1 MFDFIRNHQMNIML
15 VLCAACATMTV
26 MLFLT
31 KFLSKKRKSILISL
45 EIIATLLL
53 FFDRL
58 AYIFAGNPD
67 FTGFLMVRISNFMV
81 FALTSAIVL
90 FFNLYLIDLLQ
101 NEGQLSIIPKRL
113 IFVSFISVIGLF
125 IVIISAFT
133 GFYYYFDSQNVYHR
147 GPGFLFC
154 YVVPVV
160 CPLIQYTAIV
170 QYRKCFSKFIYIAL
184 SLYIFLPIV
193 TGLIQIVAYGIS
205 IVNMSMVLVSVSLY
219 FFTYLD
225 VNAAVEKAH
234 NIEIQTFKSEQKRM
248 QTIFSELALAFANS
262 QNLSEN
268 TAQIA
273 KEIAERAGKSEE
285 DCNKVY
291 YSALLYN
298 AGYEALSR
306 IKDYPFLSETALY
319 VGKDY
324 DESIPLFSRI
334 ITVAVDYDKMIHDP
348 SVPPFF
354 VRDHFL
360 REAGRKYDPVFSNIA
375 VHILDEGTKNGSFE
389 TYSHKLETELICK
402 EYREKVSTGITLEKN
417 IKNISFD
424 FLPLEKD
431 KSFSAPSIILFDSYD
446 KQVQTTQESI
456 NSNKYL
462 EYGEVWFDAHVIST
476 GARNIEIRNITD
488 SPKDGKEGS
497 YKITVCR
504 YEDHLLLKLLSAQKA
519 FEVIVALPSASKSA
533 YLSITGENACISNI
547 KVEQTEQISQEN
559 DIPRIAEKLNFIDRI
574 ESDIPNVQIVKP
586 LEAFTKGVE
595 ISDKMNLFFHAQSLP
610 DANLIWH
617 CPYIILYYSDDKKVY
632 GKNYREY
639 AMIKY
644 DGETNDSSEFAENS
658 LIMKKTETFK
668 NWEEWE
674 LQNKAGYESQIE
686 FFKNG
691 NEVTLRT
698 QNKGIFIQNTSKI
711 KDGTKEIYVA
721 LSGDQV
727 ALTDIRIR

>member
-31 KFLSKKRKSILISL
+31 KFLSKKRKWILIGM

-53 FFDRL
+53 FFDRF
-58 AYIFAGNPD
+58 AYIYAGNPT
-67 FTGFLMVRISNFMV
+67 FTGYIMVRLANFMV
-81 FALTSAIVL
+81 FSLTSAIVL
-90 FFNLYLIDLLQ
+90 TFNFYLIDLLR
-101 NEGQLSIIPKRL
+101 NEGKLSVIPRRL
-113 IFVSFISVIGLF
+113 IITGFVSLVGILV
-125 IVIISAFT
+125 VIISTFS
-133 GFYYYFDSQNVYHR
+133 GFYYYFDSQNLYHR
-147 GPGFLFC
+147 GPGFLLC
-154 YVVPVV
+154 YVVPVI
-160 CPLIQYTAIV
+160 CPLIQYTVIF
-170 QYRKCFSKFIYIAL
+170 QYRKCFSKFIYTAL
-184 SLYIFLPIV
+184 SLYIFVPILV
-193 TGLIQIVAYGIS
+193 GVIQIFAYGIS
-205 IVNMSMVLVSVSLY
+205 IVNMAMVLVSVSLY

-225 VNAAVEKAH
+225 VNAAIEKAH
-234 NIEIQTFKSEQKRM
+234 IIEIESFKTEQKRM
-248 QTIFSELALAFANS
+248 QSIFSQLALAFANT

-402 EYREKVSTGITLEKN
+402 EYRASISSGIAVERNVTD
-417 IKNISFD
+417 ITFD
-424 FLPLEKD
+424 SIPLEKD
-431 KSFSAPSIILFDSYD
+431 KAFSAPSIILFDSYD
-446 KQVQTTQESI
+446 KLVQTTQESI

>member
-15 VLCAACATMTV
+15 ILCAACATMTI

-58 AYIFAGNPD
+58 AYIFSGD
-67 FTGFLMVRISNFMV
+67 SSFTGYIMVRLANFMV
-81 FALTSAIVL
+81 FSLTCAVV
-90 FFNLYLIDLLQ
+90 FCFNLYLIDLLH
-101 NEGQLSIIPKRL
+101 NEGNLPVTLKRL
-113 IFVSFISVIGLF
+113 TITGFVSLAGILAE
-125 IVIISAFT
+125 IVSTFS

-147 GPGFLFC
+147 GPGFLLC
-154 YVVPVV
+154 YVVPVI
-160 CPLIQYTAIV
+160 CPLIQYSVIF
-170 QYRKCFSKFIYIAL
+170 QYRKSFSKFIYTAL
-184 SLYIFLPIV
+184 SLYIFVPII
-193 TGLIQIVAYGIS
+193 TGLIQIFAYGIS

-219 FFTYLD
+219 FFNYLD

-234 NIEIQTFKSEQKRM
+234 KIEIQSFKTEQKRM
-248 QTIFSELALAFANS
+248 QSIFSQLALAFANS
-262 QNLSEN
+262 QNLSEY
-268 TAQIA
+268 TAQVA
-273 KEIAERAGKSEE
+273 REIAERAGKSED
-285 DCNKVY
+285 DCDKVY

-298 AGYEALSR
+298 AGHEALSC

-319 VGKDY
+319 IGKNY
-324 DESIPLFSRI
+324 DESHPVYSRI
-334 ITVAVDYDKMIHDP
+334 ITVAADYDKMIHDP

-354 VRDHFL
+354 VRDYFL

-375 VHILDEGTKNGSFE
+375 VHILDAGTSSGKFE
-389 TYSHKLETELICK
+389 QRTHKMETELICK
-402 EYREKVSTGITLEKN
+402 DYRETISSGIVVERNVTN
-417 IKNISFD
+417 ITFD
-424 FLPLEKD
+424 SIPLEKD
-431 KSFSAPSIILFDSYD
+431 KAFSAPSIILFDSYD

-462 EYGEVWFDAHVIST
+462 EYGEVWFDAHTIST
-476 GARNIEIRNITD
+476 GARNMEIRNVTD
-488 SPKDGKEGS
+488 SPKNGKEGS
-497 YKITVCR
+497 FEITVCR
-504 YEDHLLLKLLSAQKA
+504 YEDHLLLKLLSAQKY

-533 YLSITGENACISNI
+533 YISITGENVCITNI
-547 KVEQTEQISQEN
+547 KIDQTQLVIQEN

-586 LEAFTKGVE
+586 LGGFTKGIE
-595 ISDKMNLFFHAQSLP
+595 ITDKMNLFFHAQSLP

-617 CPYIILYYSDDKKVY
+617 CPYILLYYSDDKKVY

-639 AMIKY
+639 ALIKY
-644 DGETNDSSEFAENS
+644 DGETNDSNRFAENS
-658 LIMKKTETFK
+658 FIMKKTENFK
-668 NWEEWE
+668 SWEEWE
-674 LQNKAGYESQIE
+674 SQNKAGYESQIE

-711 KDGTKEIYVA
+711 KDGSKEIYVA

>member
-15 VLCAACATMTV
+15 ILCAACATMTI

-58 AYIFAGNPD
+58 AYIFAGNSS
-67 FTGFLMVRISNFMV
+67 FTGYIMVRLANFMV
-81 FALTSAIVL
+81 FSLTCAVV
-90 FFNLYLIDLLQ
+90 FCFNLYLIDLLH
-101 NEGQLSIIPKRL
+101 NEGNLPVTLKRL
-113 IFVSFISVIGLF
+113 TITGFVSLAGILAE
-125 IVIISAFT
+125 IVSTFS

-147 GPGFLFC
+147 GPGFLLC
-154 YVVPVV
+154 YVVPVI
-160 CPLIQYTAIV
+160 CPLIQYSVIF
-170 QYRKCFSKFIYIAL
+170 QYRKSFSKFIYTAL
-184 SLYIFLPIV
+184 SLYIFVPII
-193 TGLIQIVAYGIS
+193 TGLIQIFAYGIS

-219 FFTYLD
+219 FFNYLD

-234 NIEIQTFKSEQKRM
+234 KIEIQSFKTEQKRM
-248 QTIFSELALAFANS
+248 QSIFSQLALAFANS
-262 QNLSEN
+262 QNLSEY
-268 TAQIA
+268 TAQVA
-273 KEIAERAGKSEE
+273 REIAERAGKSED
-285 DCNKVY
+285 DCDKVY

-298 AGYEALSR
+298 AGHEALSC

-319 VGKDY
+319 IGKNY
-324 DESIPLFSRI
+324 DESHPVFSRI
-334 ITVAVDYDKMIHDP
+334 ITVAADYDKMIHDP

-354 VRDHFL
+354 VRDYFL

-375 VHILDEGTKNGSFE
+375 VHILDAGTSSGKFE
-389 TYSHKLETELICK
+389 QRTHKMETELICK
-402 EYREKVSTGITLEKN
+402 DYRETISSGIVVERNVTN
-417 IKNISFD
+417 ITFD
-424 FLPLEKD
+424 SIPLEKD
-431 KSFSAPSIILFDSYD
+431 KAFSAPSIILFDSYD
-446 KQVQTTQESI
+446 RQVQTTQESI

-462 EYGEVWFDAHVIST
+462 EYGEVWFDAHRIST
-476 GARNIEIRNITD
+476 GARNMEIRNVTD
-488 SPKDGKEGS
+488 SPKNGKEGS
-497 YKITVCR
+497 FEITVCR
-504 YEDHLLLKLLSAQKA
+504 YEDHLLLKLLSAQKY
-519 FEVIVALPSASKSA
+519 FELIVALPSASKSA
-533 YLSITGENACISNI
+533 YISITGENVCITNI
-547 KVEQTEQISQEN
+547 KIDQTQLVTQEN

-586 LEAFTKGVE
+586 LGGFTKGIE
-595 ISDKMNLFFHAQSLP
+595 ITDKMNLFFHAQSLP

-617 CPYIILYYSDDKKVY
+617 CPYILLYYSDDKKVY

-639 AMIKY
+639 ALIKY
-644 DGETNDSSEFAENS
+644 DGETNDSNRFAENS
-658 LIMKKTETFK
+658 FIMKKTENFK

-674 LQNKAGYESQIE
+674 MQNKTGYESQIE

-711 KDGTKEIYVA
+711 KDGSKEIYVA